1 MEKPNIQKTFPLS
14 TNHPKTLKIKT
25 PYSEAVRYV
34 RQTGGE
40 IFAVYQ
46 AHLSP
51 KPTDSEENIIR
62 LTVVAETKWAL
73 NTVEEG
79 ISKGILRF
87 LTECE
92 EKGIGVEGFEVLIEN
107 RLFHE
112 IDSKPW
118 GYDFTMYRVLKVR
131 FNL

>member
-1 MEKPNIQKTFPLS
+1 MNKPSIQKTFPLS
-14 TNHPKTLKIKT
+14 TKHPKTLKIKT

-34 RQTGGE
+34 RQTGGDV
-40 IFAVYQ
+40 FAMYQ
-46 AHLSP
+46 VHLSP
-51 KPTDSEENIIR
+51 KPADSEGNTIR

-87 LTECE
+87 LAECE
-92 EKGIGVEGFEVLIEN
+92 EKEIGVEGFDVLIEN

-112 IDSKPW
+112 IDSRPW
-118 GYDFTMYRVLKVR
+118 GYDWTMCRVLKVQL
-131 FNL
+131 NL